1 MTEVADQFTE
11 DRSGEVTRISHWI
24 DGQRVE
30 GTSGRSGPVYNPAT
44 GEQSGEVDFASFEE
58 VDAAVEAAKR
68 AFASWRTISLSRRTE
83 LFFRIRELLH
93 DHAEDI
99 AKLLTLEHGKVLS
112 DAKGEVA
119 RGLEVIEFC
128 CGIPELLKGG
138 YSEQA
143 STGIDVYSIR
153 QPLGVV
159 GGITPFNFPAM
170 VPMWMWAPAIA
181 CGNCFVLKPSE
192 KDPSASMLTAEL
204 LKEAGLPD
212 GVFNVVHG
220 DKVAV
225 DAVLEHQEIAAVS
238 FVGSTPIARYVYET
252 GTKNG
257 KRVQALGGAKNHMIV
272 LPDADISMA
281 ADAAVSAGYGSAG
294 ERCMAVSMLV
304 CVGHAADD
312 LVSAIQERLPKVRVG
327 NGLDPDSEMG
337 PLVTREHRD
346 KVASYID
353 KGREEG
359 AKVIADGRETAPDGD
374 GFFLGVTLIDEVT
387 PEMDVYK
394 DEIFGPVL
402 GITRVDTYEEAVRLV
417 NENPYG
423 NGVAIFTR
431 DGGVARQFQF
441 EVNAG
446 MVGVNVPIP
455 VPVAYYSFGGWKSSL
470 FGDLHIYGPEGIQ
483 FYTQGKVV
491 TSRWPDPA
499 TSKVD
504 LGLPADAVNVGVALF
519 DGAEE
524 LDWAGPWEV
533 LAAWAEQWPDD
544 GVHVFT
550 LAREDRPVT
559 CAKGLRV
566 LPDETWETAPPL
578 DVLVYPGGRG
588 TRRELQDEAVLDW
601 IRGLAAGETV
611 VASVCTG
618 SLVLAAA
625 GLLDGKPATTHW
637 GSLELLP
644 KLGNGIEVRPDDRF
658 VDNGNVLT
666 AAGVSAGIDMA
677 LHLVARLHS
686 TERAREVRR
695 YIQYDPEPP
704 V

>member
-11 DRSGEVTRISHWI
+11 EQAGQISRISHWI
-24 DGQRVE
+24 GGRRVE
-30 GTSGRSGPVYNPAT
+30 GASGRSGPVYNPALGVQT
-44 GEQSGEVDFASFEE
+44 GEVDFASAEE
-58 VDAAVEAAKR
+58 VDAAVQAAKG
-68 AFASWRTISLSRRTE
+68 AFESWRSVSLSRRTE

-99 AKLLTLEHGKVLS
+99 AKILTAEHGKVLS

-138 YSEQA
+138 FSEQA

-159 GGITPFNFPAM
+159 AGITPFNFPAM

-181 CGNCFVLKPSE
+181 CGNTFVLKPSE
-192 KDPSASMLTAEL
+192 KDPSASVYTAEL
-204 LKEAGLPD
+204 LKEAGIPD

-225 DAVLEHQEIAAVS
+225 DAILEHPEIAAVS

-252 GTKNG
+252 GTSHG

-272 LPDADISMA
+272 LPDADIDMA

-304 CVGHAADD
+304 AVGDAGDE
-312 LVSAIQERLPKVRVG
+312 LIGAIKERLPKVKVG
-327 NGLDPDSEMG
+327 DGMQPDSEMG

-353 KGREEG
+353 RGRDEG
-359 AKVIADGRETAPDGD
+359 ATIVTDGRETAPDGD
-374 GFFLGVTLIDEVT
+374 GFFLGVTLLDDVE

-402 GITRVDTYEEAVRLV
+402 GVTRVDTYDEAVRLV

-441 EVNAG
+441 DANVG

-470 FGDLHIYGPEGIQ
+470 FGDLHVYGPEGIQ
-483 FYTQGKVV
+483 FYTRGKVV
-491 TSRWPDPA
+491 TARWPDPA

-504 LGLPADAVNVGVALF
+504 LGFP
-519 DGAEE
+519 
-524 LDWAGPWEV
+524 
-533 LAAWAEQWPDD
+533 Q
-544 GVHVFT
+544 
-550 LAREDRPVT
+550 
-559 CAKGLRV
+559 
-566 LPDETWETAPPL
+566 
-578 DVLVYPGGRG
+578 
-588 TRRELQDEAVLDW
+588 TR
-601 IRGLAAGETV
+601 
-611 VASVCTG
+611 
-618 SLVLAAA
+618 
-625 GLLDGKPATTHW
+625 
-637 GSLELLP
+637 
-644 KLGNGIEVRPDDRF
+644 
-658 VDNGNVLT
+658 
-666 AAGVSAGIDMA
+666 
-677 LHLVARLHS
+677 
-686 TERAREVRR
+686 
-695 YIQYDPEPP
+695 
-704 V
+704 